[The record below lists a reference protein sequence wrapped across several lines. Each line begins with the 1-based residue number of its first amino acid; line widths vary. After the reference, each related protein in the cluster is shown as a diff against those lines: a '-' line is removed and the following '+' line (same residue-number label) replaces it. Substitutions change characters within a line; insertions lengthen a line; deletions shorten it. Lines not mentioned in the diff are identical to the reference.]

1 MALDD
6 GETCGRTGTMIGY
19 YEVAGF
25 VFSLAFD
32 DRHDLDAMLPSFV
45 DFKREDASEGPLLF
59 ELRERSLPEI
69 CPEYVL
75 LDDDRNDMGH
85 TRLYALDGGY
95 RVELSYAGE
104 DYVHIL
110 ETNADFTEADACI
123 RWDDAYAS
131 SALASLI
138 RIVCSQAVILH
149 DAVSMHASV
158 VVCDDRAFVFMG
170 RSGTGKSTHSALW
183 LDRFEGTYLLNDDN
197 PFVRIRDGKV
207 LAYGS
212 PWSGKTP
219 CYRAENA
226 PVAGI
231 VRLEQASENAFGLA
245 EDIEAFSVLLPGC
258 SVIRQNGKAY
268 DALCATLIKITELV
282 KVGRLKCLPERG
294 AAELC
299 RMNLI

>member
-1 MALDD
+1 M
-6 GETCGRTGTMIGY
+6 TVY

-25 VFSLAFD
+25 VFSMTFG
-32 DRHDLDAMLPSFV
+32 DRHDIDALLPSFV
-45 DFKREDASEGPLLF
+45 YFRRQNAFEGPLLF
-59 ELRERSLPEI
+59 ELRERSLPWTR
-69 CPEYVL
+69 PEALL

-104 DYVHIL
+104 DNVHIL

-123 RWDDAYAS
+123 RWDDVYAS

-158 VVCDDRAFVFMG
+158 VVCDDKAFVFMG

-183 LDRFEGTYLLNDDN
+183 LDSFEGTYLLNDDN

-219 CYRAENA
+219 CYRTENA

-231 VRLEQASENAFGLA
+231 VRLEQAPENTFGLL

-258 SVIRQNGKAY
+258 SVIRQNGTAY

-299 RMNLI
+299 RRNLI